1 MGMIE
6 RAVHIKNLIALKDF
20 CNNNGVFTL
29 ASNIDQSLDYAI
41 FSIKTDLLM
50 YEGEE
55 VFTKADMVAMLEQ
68 LDSEIQEQIAFM
80 GEGEEAN
87 GMKRTDNLVK
97 DKINALK
104 QSIWQDNC
112 NVKKE

>member
-1 MGMIE
+1 MGKIE
-6 RAVHIKNLIALKDF
+6 DKDIDLHIDRE
-20 CNNNGVFTL
+20 TL
-29 ASNIDQSLDYAI
+29 LQEYIPKAQ
-41 FSIKTDLLM
+41 
-50 YEGEE
+50 YEARL
-55 VFTKADMVAMLEQ
+55 KADMVAMLEQ

-80 GEGEEAN
+80 GDGEETN

-112 NVKKE
+112 NAKKE